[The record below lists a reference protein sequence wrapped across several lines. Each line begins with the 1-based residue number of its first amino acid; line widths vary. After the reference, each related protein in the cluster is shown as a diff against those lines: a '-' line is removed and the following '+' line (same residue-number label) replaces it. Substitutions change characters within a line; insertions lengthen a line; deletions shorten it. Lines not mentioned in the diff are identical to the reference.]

1 LPWAGTIAVRTLER
15 FLRLHCREALKI
27 KGVVGRSPY
36 FLVVNLGKCNTVNLY
51 HEIKSL
57 SDRRINAIDL
67 LGEEEAPKLQKYDE
81 FIPTDL
87 LRRAFA
93 SDQLDI
99 TALGSLIND
108 W

>member
-1 LPWAGTIAVRTLER
+1 TIAVRTLER
-15 FLRLHCREALKI
+15 FLRLHCRDALKI

-36 FLVVNLGKCNTVNLY
+36 FLVVNMGKCSTVSLY

-57 SDRRINAIDL
+57 SDRRLEAIDL
-67 LGEEEAPKLQKYDE
+67 LSEDEAPKLQKYDE

-93 SDQLDI
+93 ADYLDLE
-99 TALGSLIND
+99 TLGSSVSH